1 MKEKAAKLIR
11 TITVPPILALSM
23 LLILRC
29 AFVDQFATIPILLG
43 AALFLVA
50 VPICAYPA
58 AKVKGGNGETVR
70 NRQRQLAFGFNLLGY
85 AGAFIWGL
93 LMNGSHMLL
102 TVLTA
107 YLIAV
112 LLLTVLNKV
121 FHIKASGHACSC
133 VLPYLFLI
141 YWLGLKA
148 IIPCVL
154 FYIAEFWASMV
165 LKRHT
170 AREFFLGSITALLAF
185 ACLLAVY

>member
-1 MKEKAAKLIR
+1 
-11 TITVPPILALSM
+11 
-23 LLILRC
+23 
-29 AFVDQFATIPILLG
+29 
-43 AALFLVA
+43 
-50 VPICAYPA
+50 
-58 AKVKGGNGETVR
+58 
-70 NRQRQLAFGFNLLGY
+70 
-85 AGAFIWGL
+85 
-93 LMNGSHMLL
+93 MLL